1 MNFRAKNEALKKWNI
16 WIQKIWQKFIFWSNF
31 NRRMN
36 FFKNETFKTIFEYC
50 ESFVSSVSTSYYDI
64 YYRVI
69 FGIWRKI
76 EVKLKICI
84 ALVHPL
90 VKKHIHLSVS
100 IILCCFSKNQRKLHA
115 GNWTSFVC
123 CQSSQC
129 LQKWKKVSF

>member
-1 MNFRAKNEALKKWNI
+1 
-16 WIQKIWQKFIFWSNF
+16 
-31 NRRMN
+31 MN

-129 LQKWKKVSF
+129 LQKFKKSHSSLLWSSSVKWLLWKHFPTFRIFARQKINFYCL